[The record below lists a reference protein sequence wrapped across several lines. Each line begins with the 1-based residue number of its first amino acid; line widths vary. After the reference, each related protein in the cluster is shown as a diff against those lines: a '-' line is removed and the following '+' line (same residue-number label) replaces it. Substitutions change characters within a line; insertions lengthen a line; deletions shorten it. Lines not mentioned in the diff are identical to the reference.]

1 MASAL
6 SNLGVQYM
14 PSTGACMLDMAA
26 VPAGMFDACSA
37 IHIRI
42 PEQQQ
47 RIDVHSGMI
56 CIQPSQPASGPS
68 SSPYHEQYKNPGEL
82 SPPDLPQASP
92 KEQPQQPP
100 SFQSPQG
107 PLPGP
112 NPGSPIAPSDYHE
125 DYSSTMTTRVRPT
138 QASTI
143 ATTTF
148 TSFPSRASHLSQSST
163 FISQH
168 FSSSTAVRAPTPTAL
183 PLPPV
188 PQRPTP
194 APAPTH
200 PVVAAPSVAPKGPA
214 PEPEYCG
221 TSYVKMDLTSIDTLD
236 PHDLDLY
243 LNLLGLHIHLPLDL
257 GLDDLGLGD
266 LGLDDIDSDGLLGG
280 LLDDLDLNLTGDD
293 TAAVATQQDVR
304 RELERSY
311 RVRCGVS
318 ESISG
323 FRGGSGSNSRLVTAP
338 TQTRCLEECEKG
350 AMAHAREGQVAECL
364 GAAWR
369 RTGSRDNCRF
379 WTGGKDEFLPVE
391 KLPAGERGMWDLVYA

>member
-1 MASAL
+1 
-6 SNLGVQYM
+6 
-14 PSTGACMLDMAA
+14 MAA

-56 CIQPSQPASGPS
+56 CIQPSQPASGS
-68 SSPYHEQYKNPGEL
+68 NSGPYREQYKNPGDP
-82 SPPDLPQASP
+82 SPTGLPQQSP
-92 KEQPQQPP
+92 KEQQTRPP
-100 SFQSPQG
+100 SFQGPQG
-107 PLPGP
+107 PLPGS
-112 NPGSPIAPSDYHE
+112 NPGSPIVPSDYRE
-125 DYSSTMTTRVRPT
+125 DFSPTMTTRVRPA
-138 QASTI
+138 QASTT
-143 ATTTF
+143 ATTF
-148 TSFPSRASHLSQSST
+148 TSFPTRASHSSQFTT
-163 FISQH
+163 FTSQH
-168 FSSSTAVRAPTPTAL
+168 IASSSAIRIPAPPTPTAA
-183 PLPPV
+183 PPPPP
-188 PQRPTP
+188 PQRPAP

-200 PVVAAPSVAPKGPA
+200 PVVAAPSPAPKGPA
-214 PEPEYCG
+214 PQPEYCG
-221 TSYVKMDLTSIDTLD
+221 TSYMKMDLTSIDTLD

-243 LNLLGLHIHLPLDL
+243 LNLLGLHIHLPVDL
-257 GLDDLGLGD
+257 NLDDLGLGD
-266 LGLDDIDSDGLLGG
+266 LGLDDLDSDGLLGG
-280 LLDDLDLNLTGDD
+280 LLDDLDLNLTGED

-318 ESISG
+318 ESIGG
-323 FRGGSGSNSRLVTAP
+323 FRGGSGSKSRVVTAP

-364 GAAWR
+364 GAAYR

-391 KLPAGERGMWDLVYA
+391 KLPAGEKGMWDLVYA